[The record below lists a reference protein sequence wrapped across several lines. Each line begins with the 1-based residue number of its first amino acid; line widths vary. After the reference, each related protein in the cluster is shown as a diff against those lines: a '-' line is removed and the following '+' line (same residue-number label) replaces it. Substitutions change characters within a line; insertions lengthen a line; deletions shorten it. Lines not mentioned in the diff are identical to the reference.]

1 MAEYDGKVDMA
12 KVDVDDVPDAAM
24 KYNVKQIYSIYMLF
38 FFYFSISYGYKF
50 VQ

>member
-24 KYNVKQIYSIYMLF
+24 KYNVNTFFILSICY
-38 FFYFSISYGYKF
+38 FYI
-50 VQ
+50 